1 MSVKQEELSER
12 YLILRDHK
20 SFDRKSAEVERHEL
34 EFSKLYGIQINELNA
49 RLDSTFPKVRHVSGK
64 VGEDNE

>member
-1 MSVKQEELSER
+1 MRVKQEELSER
-12 YLILRDHK
+12 YCILRDHK
-20 SFDRKSAEVERHEL
+20 SFDRKSAEVERYER
-34 EFSKLYGIQINELNA
+34 EFSMLYGIQINELNA